1 MMDINSMIQSLNT
14 DYIGKMT
21 GAARTVATGDTH
33 ITESTDTFDAIY
45 KSVAGLLNSTNQY
58 IQDAAKAEVD
68 FALGNLNSTH
78 ELGVYQQKA
87 NLALQYTVAV
97 RDKALEAYKEL
108 MSMQM

>member
-1 MMDINSMIQSLNT
+1 MDVNSIMQSLNT
-14 DYIGKMT
+14 DYVKKMT
-21 GAARTVATGDTH
+21 DATKTVATGDTR
-33 ITESTDTFDAIY
+33 ITDNTDTFDSIY
-45 KSVAGLLNSTNQY
+45 KSVLGMLNSTNQY
-58 IQDAAKAEVD
+58 IQDAAQAEVD

-97 RDKALEAYKEL
+97 KNKALEAYKEL